1 MKTIW
6 KVDENELM
14 ALGGVAVDAAMLINE
29 LKEKLIALEQTEYPI
44 CPFCKSKME
53 PVNYQG
59 YYDTFSFWECN
70 CLLFENGFKHV
81 GAYA

>member
-29 LKEKLIALEQTEYPI
+29 LK
-44 CPFCKSKME
+44 
-53 PVNYQG
+53 N
-59 YYDTFSFWECN
+59 
-70 CLLFENGFKHV
+70 
-81 GAYA
+81 